1 MNASETEYRQ
11 FIEDMG
17 DLMDDHGLPH
27 MAGRV
32 IGALL
37 ICPENRMSHDE
48 LVDDLQAS
56 KGAISMS
63 TRLLLHLGIVDRISI
78 PGHRKHY
85 YRIHENLWD
94 SMFLDRSD
102 HIKQHC
108 DVVLRALDLVRDEPI
123 ERKLQLIEMQAFFDF
138 LLEELPGIV
147 DRWAARRNELFKTQG
162 AEHSVGERTRT

>member
-1 MNASETEYRQ
+1 MHTSETEYRQ

-17 DLMDDHGLPH
+17 DLIDDHGLPH

-37 ICPENRMSHDE
+37 ICPESRMSHDE

-63 TRLLLHLGIVDRISI
+63 TQLLLHLGIVDRISI

-85 YRIHENLWD
+85 YRIHENLWE

-108 DVVLRALDLVRDEPI
+108 EVALKALDLVRDEPI
-123 ERKLQLIEMQAFFDF
+123 ERKRQLIEMQAFFDF
-138 LLEELPGIV
+138 LLQELPGIAE
-147 DRWAARRNELFKTQG
+147 RWAARRNALLKTQWT
-162 AEHSVGERTRT
+162 EHSVGERMMT